1 MTLFILL
8 IAALLLSCTTA
19 VKILEA
25 ALKKGKFN
33 TFLKAVDIAGLKDS
47 LETAGPFTVFA
58 PTDDAFSKLPKG
70 LLDSLLN
77 NKAALKDTLLFHV
90 VPDKF
95 SPTRN
100 GRSYDTLMIGGDT
113 YPKQLTMKVTSW
125 TCEPYVYAGNP
136 NPVKVNQGLMDIKC
150 DNGFI
155 HAIEDVL
162 VPYEGNKIPVWG
174 ELTMMGAR
182 DIEGTKTLQR
192 GYYGS
197 EAGTGKSFLGTESY
211 EGFPFEKEKFL
222 SAWYEAAWKGF

>member
-1 MTLFILL
+1 MLFLVLL
-8 IAALLLSCTTA
+8 IVAASVSVDA

-47 LETAGPFTVFA
+47 FDTAGPFTVFA
-58 PTDDAFSKLPKG
+58 PTDDAFNKLPAA
-70 LLDSLLN
+70 LLDSLLK
-77 NKAALKDTLLFHV
+77 NKAALKEALLYHV

-100 GRSYDTLMIGGDT
+100 GRSYDTMMMGGDNF
-113 YPKQLTMKVTSW
+113 PKQITMKVTSW
-125 TCEPYVYAGNP
+125 TCEPFVYAGNP
-136 NPVKVNQGLMDIKC
+136 TPIRVNQGLMDIKC
-150 DNGFI
+150 DNGYI
-155 HAIEDVL
+155 HALDEVL

-197 EAGTGKSFLGTESY
+197 EAGTGKNFLGEDKY
-211 EGFPFEKEKFL
+211 EGFPFDKDQFL